1 MALMAVRE
9 AAVAATDRSRTRAR
23 HWLALLAVGCFAG
36 TAGAS
41 VLPEERIDVLYHSY
55 DGGGVKI
62 DGPSVLVRKSIG
74 ESVSVSGKYYVDTVS
89 GASID
94 VEAAGVDVNSAASPY
109 AEERTEYNA
118 GIDYLND
125 RTLISAGY
133 ATSQENDY
141 DAETVSFGITQ
152 TFFGDLT
159 TVSLTTSYGDDVI
172 GRNDR
177 PDFEEHLERRRY
189 GLTLT
194 QILRTDL
201 IAAFSYEAVI
211 DEGFLNNAYR
221 QVRYRDSSSARG
233 YSYQPEVYPNTRNS
247 DAFGLRAIYHLPNRR
262 SALRGEYRYFQDN
275 WAIEAHTG
283 ELRYTHSHDD
293 NWLFELKLRHYD
305 QTGADFYSDLYD
317 FRDAQ
322 NYLARD
328 KEMGPFS
335 SNTIGL
341 GATYNLPRFAI
352 PGFERSSINLYWD
365 HIRFDYEDFRDVRVS
380 PDDYAAG
387 EEPLYQF
394 DANVIRFY
402 LSFWF

>member
-1 MALMAVRE
+1 MAV
-9 AAVAATDRSRTRAR
+9 TKQQ
-23 HWLALLAVGCFAG
+23 LKCCFALLLILFSTPALSA
-36 TAGAS
+36 
-41 VLPEERIDVLYHSY
+41 VLPEERIDILYHSY

-62 DGPSVLVRKSIG
+62 DGPSVLVRKSLG

-118 GIDYLND
+118 GLQYLND
-125 RTLISAGY
+125 RTLISLGWA
-133 ATSQENDY
+133 SSEENDY
-141 DAETVSFGITQ
+141 DATTYSFGITQ

-159 TVSLTTSYGDDVI
+159 TISLNTSYGDDVI

-177 PDFEEHLERRRY
+177 PDFERFLERRRY
-189 GLTLT
+189 GINIS

-201 IAAFSYEAVI
+201 IAGFSYEAVV

-221 QVRYRDSSSARG
+221 QVRYRDPTSARG

-247 DAFGLRAIYHLPNRR
+247 DAYALRAIYHLPNRR
-262 SALRGEYRYFQDN
+262 SAIRGEYRYFEDN
-275 WAIEAHTG
+275 WAIEADTI
-283 ELRYTHSHDD
+283 ELRYTHSLQD
-293 NWLFELKLRHYD
+293 NWLVELKWRDYQ
-305 QTGADFYSDLYD
+305 QTSADFYSDLFP

-322 NYLARD
+322 NYMARD
-328 KEMGPFS
+328 KEMGPFNS
-335 SNTIGL
+335 TTLAAGV
-341 GATYNLPRFAI
+341 TYTLPRGAV
-352 PGFERSSINLYWD
+352 PGFEKSTINLFWD
-365 HIRFDYEDFRDVRVS
+365 HIQFEYDNFRDVTVS
-380 PDDYAAG
+380 PEEYAAG
-387 EEPLYQF
+387 EEPLYEF